1 MSAARSFARFGK
13 QNTDI
18 KREFLFMSRIGKKP
32 ITFAKTVKI
41 SQSDGMVKVEG
52 PKGVLT
58 SKLPDGIKLVVSD
71 NSLSIE
77 RQTDDRQARSYHGLA
92 RTLVNNM
99 VTGVSNGFEKALEI
113 SGVGYRAEIAGST
126 LKLVLGFSSPVE
138 YTIPKGIEVKVDKQ
152 VNLVVSG
159 INKELVGR
167 VASEIR
173 SLKKPEP
180 YKGKGIKYAGEYI
193 RRKAGKA
200 AGAK

>member
-1 MSAARSFARFGK
+1 
-13 QNTDI
+13 
-18 KREFLFMSRIGKKP
+18 MSRIGKKP
-32 ITFAKTVKI
+32 IAFPKNVKI
-41 SQSDGMVKVEG
+41 SQNGNIVKVEG
-52 PKGVLT
+52 PKGTLS
-58 SKLPDGIKLVVSD
+58 SKLPDGIAMTMEENQLI
-71 NSLSIE
+71 IE
-77 RQTDDRQARSYHGLA
+77 RKSDDRLARSYHGLA

-99 VTGVSNGFEKALEI
+99 VTGVSAGFEKRLEI
-113 SGVGYRAEIAGST
+113 SGVGYRAEIAGSN

-138 YTIPKGIEVKVDKQ
+138 YSIPKGIEVKIDKQ

-180 YKGKGIKYAGEYI
+180 YKGKGIKYTGEHI

>member
-1 MSAARSFARFGK
+1 
-13 QNTDI
+13 
-18 KREFLFMSRIGKKP
+18 MSRIGKKP
-32 ITFAKTVKI
+32 ITFPKGVKI
-41 SQSDGMVKVEG
+41 SQGDGVVKVEG
-52 PKGVLT
+52 PRGALS
-58 SKLPDGIKLVVSD
+58 SKLPEGVT
-71 NSLSIE
+71 LSISESNLVIE
-77 RQTDDRQARSYHGLA
+77 RKSDERLARSYHGLA

-99 VTGVSNGFEKALEI
+99 VTGVSTGFEKGLEI
-113 SGVGYRAEIAGST
+113 SGVGYRAEVAGST

-138 YTIPKGIEVKVDKQ
+138 YHIPQGIDVKVDKQ
-152 VNLVVSG
+152 VNLTVSG

>member
-1 MSAARSFARFGK
+1 
-13 QNTDI
+13 
-18 KREFLFMSRIGKKP
+18 MSRIGKKP
-32 ITFAKTVKI
+32 IAFPKNVKI
-41 SQSDGMVKVEG
+41 SQNGNIVKVEG
-52 PKGVLT
+52 PKGTLS
-58 SKLPDGIKLVVSD
+58 SKLPDGIAMTMEENQLI
-71 NSLSIE
+71 IE
-77 RQTDDRQARSYHGLA
+77 RKSDDRLARSYHGLA

-99 VTGVSNGFEKALEI
+99 VTGVSAGFEKRLEI
-113 SGVGYRAEIAGST
+113 SGVGYRAEIAGSN

-138 YTIPKGIEVKVDKQ
+138 YSIPKGIEVRIDKQ

-159 INKELVGR
+159 IDKELVGR

-180 YKGKGIKYAGEYI
+180 YKGKGIKYAGEHI

>member
-1 MSAARSFARFGK
+1 
-13 QNTDI
+13 
-18 KREFLFMSRIGKKP
+18 MSRIGKKP
-32 ITFAKTVKI
+32 IAFPKNVKI
-41 SQSDGMVKVEG
+41 SQNGNIVKVEG
-52 PKGVLT
+52 PKGTLS
-58 SKLPDGIKLVVSD
+58 SKLPDGIAMTMEENQLI
-71 NSLSIE
+71 IE
-77 RQTDDRQARSYHGLA
+77 RKSDDRLARSYHGLA

-99 VTGVSNGFEKALEI
+99 VTGVSAGFEKGLEI
-113 SGVGYRAEIAGST
+113 SGVGYRAELAGSN

-138 YTIPKGIEVKVDKQ
+138 YSIPKGIEVRIDKQ

-159 INKELVGR
+159 IDKELVGR

-180 YKGKGIKYAGEYI
+180 YKGKGIKYAGESI

>member
-1 MSAARSFARFGK
+1 
-13 QNTDI
+13 
-18 KREFLFMSRIGKKP
+18 MSRIGKKP
-32 ITFAKTVKI
+32 ITFPKNVKI
-41 SQSDGMVKVEG
+41 SQSGGIVKVEG
-52 PKGVLT
+52 PKGTLS
-58 SKLPDGIKLVVSD
+58 SKLPEGVTLSVSENNLV
-71 NSLSIE
+71 IE
-77 RQTDDRQARSYHGLA
+77 RKSDERLVRAYHGLA

-99 VTGVSNGFEKALEI
+99 VTGVSTGFEKGLEI
-113 SGVGYRAEIAGST
+113 SGVGYRAEVAGTT

-138 YTIPKGIEVKVDKQ
+138 YTIPKGIDVKVDKQ

-180 YKGKGIKYAGEYI
+180 YKGKGIKYTGEYI